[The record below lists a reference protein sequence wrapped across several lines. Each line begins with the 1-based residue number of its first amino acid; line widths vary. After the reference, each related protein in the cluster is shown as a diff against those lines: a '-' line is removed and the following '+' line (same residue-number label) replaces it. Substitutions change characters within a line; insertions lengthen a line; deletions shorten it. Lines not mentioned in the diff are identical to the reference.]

1 MQSRD
6 KKLLLVSYYFPP
18 MGMGGVQR
26 AAKTA
31 KYLTRSGWNVTVL
44 ACKPEALRFDDES
57 LMKDLPS
64 DLEVIRVPDPA
75 GISKRAASPADY
87 ILKTGSGLL
96 QRLVRVPDAKVLWA
110 SNAAEKAA
118 QILKEKSINY
128 VMTTSPPP
136 SVHKVGLKLK
146 KDFDIKWLADF
157 RDPWFADELEPITPF
172 HARIRNSLEREIIDN
187 ANIITAATSS
197 HSDELKSRFPK
208 HKEKIHHIPNGY
220 DSEDFAGL
228 TESNP
233 SKLIFAHC
241 GTLCS
246 RYGVEA
252 LFAGL
257 EKLVADQ
264 KEIADKMEFWQIG
277 AVNDD
282 IHDLLV
288 EAHSKIVEIKFIGY
302 LNHEKA
308 LQKLAESSVI
318 VVFGGVTRQS
328 THIIPAK
335 LYEGLAFSKPLAA
348 VVPKDCAVYD
358 VIREMPGIYHLDP
371 DDPKLLT
378 TTLREIVSAYD
389 SGKLFHDSRSALTQ
403 KFSRKVLADQ
413 IGKLLEGA

>member
-1 MQSRD
+1 
-6 KKLLLVSYYFPP
+6 

-26 AAKTA
+26 AAKMG
-31 KYLTRSGWNVTVL
+31 KYLSQSGWNVTIMT
-44 ACKPEALRFDDES
+44 CRPESYTFYDES
-57 LMKDLPS
+57 LLNDLPS
-64 DLEVIRVPDPA
+64 NLQIVRVIDPA
-75 GISKRAASPADY
+75 GISKKKDQSADY

-110 SNAAEKAA
+110 STAAEKAA

-136 SVHKVGLKLK
+136 SVHKVGLTLK

-172 HARIRNSLEREIIDN
+172 HARIRNSLEM
-187 ANIITAATSS
+187 NIIEKADVVTAVTSS
-197 HSDELKSRFPK
+197 HRDDLKSRFPK

-220 DSEDFAGL
+220 DPEDFAGL

-246 RYGVEA
+246 RYGAEK

-257 EKLVADQ
+257 EKLVAD
-264 KEIADKMEFWQIG
+264 KKDIADKIEFWQIG

-282 IHDLLV
+282 IHELLV
-288 EAHSKIVEIKFIGY
+288 KVYSKIIEIKFIGY

-308 LQKLAESSVI
+308 LQKLAKSSFI
-318 VVFGGVTRQS
+318 IVFGGVTRQS

-348 VVPKDCAVYD
+348 VVPKDSAVYD

-371 DDPKLLT
+371 DDPELLT

-389 SGKLFHDSRSALTQ
+389 SGKLFHDSRQSLIQ
-403 KFSRKVLADQ
+403 KYNRKVQAEE